1 MKRPGNGG
9 FMIIQALMA
18 AMLLGILGL
27 AFAGL
32 VKDMWLESQTLQ
44 SKSNELSLVQALRQQ
59 VSTPSLC
66 NASFDVGNRNFNPAS
81 SSRNISVRLNSSNA
95 GSAVTQGATLQN
107 WSLTVLSMRL
117 ENIAVA
123 ISSFAGE
130 TLYVGDMA
138 LQVQATSGRKN
149 TYKEKTLGKLF
160 LKVSDA
166 TNTIIGCFASE
177 YGSGVASSACASL
190 GGTYNQATSVCDM
203 SSLKQRL
210 LASVGQCPEGETTTG
225 FDSQG
230 KMLCGVPV
238 SAPSNYQCRGSA
250 RLGCTDFSASM
261 YNNYPLTAN
270 CCPSGKVGCE
280 KIGGAHKS
288 GSCGP
293 HGDRS
298 EVYQDYICTC
308 KGVQ

>member
-1 MKRPGNGG
+1 
-9 FMIIQALMA
+9 MIIQALVA
-18 AMLLGILGL
+18 AVLLGIMGL

-32 VKDMWLESQTLQ
+32 VKDMWIESQTLQ

-59 VSTPSLC
+59 ISTPSLC
-66 NASFDVGNRNFNPAS
+66 NASFDIGNRSFNPAN
-81 SSRNISVRLNSSNA
+81 SSRNISVRLNSTVA

-107 WSLTVLSMRL
+107 WSLTILSMRL

-138 LQVQATSGRKN
+138 LQVQATNGRKN
-149 TYKEKTLGKLF
+149 SYKEKTLGKLF
-160 LKVSDA
+160 LKVADA
-166 TNTIIGCFASE
+166 TNTITGCFASE

-190 GGTYNQATSVCDM
+190 GGTFNQATSVCDM
-203 SSLKQRL
+203 SVVKQRL
-210 LASVGQCPEGETTTG
+210 LASVGQCPSGETTTG
-225 FDSQG
+225 FDSEG

-238 SAPSNYQCRGSA
+238 SAPSNYQCSGTA

-261 YNNYPLTAN
+261 YDNRPLSAN
-270 CCPSGKVGCE
+270 CCPSGMVRCE
-280 KIGGAHKS
+280 KRGGARKS

-293 HGDRS
+293 HGDSS
-298 EVYQDYICTC
+298 EVLQDYICTC
-308 KGVQ
+308 RGVQ

>member
-1 MKRPGNGG
+1 MKRPGNDG

-32 VKDMWLESQTLQ
+32 VKDMWIESQTLQ
-44 SKSNELSLVQALRQQ
+44 SKSNELSLAQAVRQQ
-59 VSTPSLC
+59 LSTPSLC
-66 NASFDVGNRNFNPAS
+66 NASFDVGNRSFNPAA
-81 SSRNISVRLNSSNA
+81 SSRNISVRLNPTVA

-107 WSLTVLSMRL
+107 WSLTVLSMSL
-117 ENIAVA
+117 ENISVAV
-123 ISSFAGE
+123 SSFAGE

-138 LQVQATSGRKN
+138 LQVQATNGRKN
-149 TYKEKTLGKLF
+149 SYKEKTLGKLF
-160 LKVSDA
+160 LKVADA
-166 TNTIIGCFASE
+166 TNTITGCFVGENGAGIAST
-177 YGSGVASSACASL
+177 ACASL
-190 GGTYNQATSVCDM
+190 GGTFNSTTSVCDM

-210 LASVGQCPEGETTTG
+210 LASVGQCPSGETTTG

-261 YNNYPLTAN
+261 YDSYPLNAN
-270 CCPSGKVGCE
+270 CCPSGKVRCE
-280 KIGGAHKS
+280 KVGGAHKS